1 MKEGVTQ
8 NPISFFLISV
18 SSQRQSLWGKE
29 RVLQVGLNWKTL
41 KDSSWCKDKKIPRTD
56 SLSLPFLLFTSL
68 SISFSRIV
76 FCLFFMPLSFFLT
89 LHISLLPLLS
99 LCLLSHLA
107 VPISSLYLS
116 ISLSL
121 CCSYLSV
128 LAIPSSL
135 FPSLTPA
142 RVSCE
147 VNMSICW
154 GGDWHR
160 MFTHDGTRDNAFFL
174 PSLKRW
180 CIYFIPLPLSQP
192 HSALSITHASS
203 AAPQL
208 HPLLFELMLD
218 QRNYHLHVVMRAA
231 GLDKP

>member
-1 MKEGVTQ
+1 
-8 NPISFFLISV
+8 
-18 SSQRQSLWGKE
+18 
-29 RVLQVGLNWKTL
+29 
-41 KDSSWCKDKKIPRTD
+41 
-56 SLSLPFLLFTSL
+56 
-68 SISFSRIV
+68 
-76 FCLFFMPLSFFLT
+76 MPLSFFLT

-99 LCLLSHLA
+99 LCLLSHLS

-121 CCSYLSV
+121 CCFYLSL

-192 HSALSITHASS
+192 HSALSITPASS